1 MNRAPRPSNK
11 NPDQNRTRK
20 TRRKTRI
27 SGYLSRKRK
36 PIKASLV
43 DPVEEK
49 KQRLIW
55 WLRWVIFLP
64 LSAYA
69 LTWIVIILIDL
80 IKY

>member
-1 MNRAPRPSNK
+1 MHRGPPLSNK
-11 NPDQNRTRK
+11 NLNQNRT
-20 TRRKTRI
+20 RKTRI

-43 DPVEEK
+43 DSVEEK

-55 WLRWVIFLP
+55 WLRWVVFLP

>member
-1 MNRAPRPSNK
+1 MHRGPPPSNNNLSQNRA
-11 NPDQNRTRK
+11 
-20 TRRKTRI
+20 RKTRI

-36 PIKASLV
+36 PIKASLA

-55 WLRWVIFLP
+55 WLRWVVFLP